1 MWLKWIAG
9 LVLIAHG
16 IGHAMGFMASWTT
29 IPSGLTTGHWLFS
42 GDVTMNS
49 ALGRAFGL
57 LWLVGLVAFV
67 GAGFGLLMGA
77 TWWQPLAIAASV
89 ISLVAIV
96 PWLGVMPVGSAIG
109 AVAVDVITLVALLT
123 PWGESLTRALR

>member
-1 MWLKWIAG
+1 MWLKWIVG

-16 IGHAMGFMASWTT
+16 IGHAMGFMAAWTT
-29 IPSGLTTGHWLFS
+29 VPSGLSAGHWLFS
-42 GDVTMNS
+42 GDVTMNG
-49 ALGRAFGL
+49 AAGKAFGL
-57 LWLVGLVAFV
+57 LWLVALVAFM
-67 GAGFGLLMGA
+67 GSGFGLLMGA
-77 TWWQPLAIAASV
+77 AWWQPLAIAASA

-96 PWLGVMPVGSAIG
+96 PWFSVMPTGSAIG